1 MRKVIFMP
9 IILGSLLLT
18 GCSSI
23 LMPYKSEF
31 KCQKGAG
38 EGVCN
43 SVSENYETLTTKERK
58 APKEQTVKEV
68 NNEHNND
75 SFQNFKAYFSPSK
88 EINNEDSNDLKPQ
101 TEIKKDNCKECI
113 DISQAVWLKQ
123 RAMEKELKGD
133 RKW

>member
-43 SVSENYETLTTKERK
+43 SVSENYETLTAKDK
-58 APKEQTVKEV
+58 KEQEVK
-68 NNEHNND
+68 
-75 SFQNFKAYFSPSK
+75 K
-88 EINNEDSNDLKPQ
+88 INNENSNDLISPQ
-101 TEIKKDNCKECI
+101 VNLKKDDCKECI

-133 RKW
+133 GKW

>member
-58 APKEQTVKEV
+58 APKEQTVKE
-68 NNEHNND
+68 
-75 SFQNFKAYFSPSK
+75 
-88 EINNEDSNDLKPQ
+88 INNEDSNDLKPQ